1 MLFLFCS
8 YFNYWLKKETVRQ
21 KEQLPVVYVL
31 RLSVITWIT
40 FQTASNCNLHFKNPC
55 HCLLHLGKILL
66 PLIDILLY
74 FRGKIGG
81 KEDTWHLRKAGA
93 SIKLCSGAV
102 QQPVPFTCRCQLWN
116 PKSLS
121 PPVASDE
128 ILVSSVIELSH
139 DGPSNLE
146 YRENFEGISFNVALL
161 HSAPYLEGYEVVI
174 KQLTDQVNNEWKEL
188 KTENTWHGSGTVML
202 LWNVGVNELMNDVL
216 RLPSSLASM
225 SVSEQLCTSL
235 SPSPK
240 LIPTCNPNLLADCCW
255 LRRGGVGVH
264 WLRY

>member
-1 MLFLFCS
+1 MF
-8 YFNYWLKKETVRQ
+8 
-21 KEQLPVVYVL
+21 
-31 RLSVITWIT
+31 TWIT

-55 HCLLHLGKILL
+55 HCLLHLG
-66 PLIDILLY
+66 LIDILLY

-116 PKSLS
+116 PRSLS
-121 PPVASDE
+121 PPVVSDE

-174 KQLTDQVNNEWKEL
+174 KQLTDQENNEWKEL

-202 LWNVGVNELMNDVL
+202 LWNIGVNELMNDVL

-225 SVSEQLCTSL
+225 SVSEQLCTSP

-240 LIPTCNPNLLADCCW
+240 LIPTCNPNSLADCCW